1 MKTGNRNPLE
11 LREAPRTGVDLPIE
25 IFTSDFSGSLPGRT
39 RDIGVSGLCA
49 TTASPFAAKN
59 LTYVVL
65 SMPDGSRLRVDG
77 RGVWQQA
84 LDNDDVVMT
93 GVAFSDISEDVTHA
107 LWDLVLDIA
116 KDFAR
121 FIHNTSEISGIG
133 IEGAMA
139 LAQITRVRSL
149 PAGSVLFRQGPAAE
163 EERSLFLI
171 DHGTLDIEIR
181 VRDAIRRPLG
191 RLERGR
197 LIGGLPMIAGGEH
210 PETATAAVDSRLL
223 EIDPMAFSYLQRA
236 KPWLAHLLCQA
247 VTTSYASRLQT
258 MLAQVRDTL

>member
-1 MKTGNRNPLE
+1 MKPANRSPLE

-25 IFTSDFSGSLPGRT
+25 IFTSGFAGSLPGRT
-39 RDIGVSGLCA
+39 RDVGVSGLCA
-49 TTASPFAAKN
+49 TTASPFAAKS
-59 LTYVVL
+59 LTHVVL
-65 SMPDGSRLRVDG
+65 SMPDGSRLRVEG
-77 RGVWQQA
+77 RGVWQQS

-93 GVAFSDISEDVTHA
+93 GVAFADPTEEVTHA

-133 IEGAMA
+133 VEGAMA
-139 LAQITRVRSL
+139 LAQITRVRPL
-149 PAGSVLFRQGPAAE
+149 PAGGTLFRQGPAAE
-163 EERSLFLI
+163 GERSLFLI
-171 DHGTLDIEIR
+171 DSGAVDLEVR
-181 VRDAIRRPLG
+181 VRDALRRPLG

-197 LIGGLPMIAGGEH
+197 LVGGLPMIAGGEH

-223 EIDPMAFSYLQRA
+223 EIDPMAFAYLQRA

-247 VTTSYASRLQT
+247 VTSSYAARLQS
-258 MLAQVRDTL
+258 MLAQVRDAL